1 MVVSYIFGRM
11 DWSILWICAP
21 TIFLVYQEYE
31 KELRIQKRE
40 IIRALSNEKDVI
52 LKYFKELPAW
62 VNINF

>member
-1 MVVSYIFGRM
+1 M